1 MAGMDRQ
8 VDFSDAGSQNFCN
21 LPDGRPEA
29 FALGSQQMYTVV
41 REQAM
46 TVTLN
51 LKPELE
57 VGLFAQARASGMT
70 VEEYLLS
77 VVEGAV
83 LTTMQKTL
91 SSEELAA
98 AFEAWS
104 AGHRPTPPLSDYAV
118 SRDGMYEGRD
128 H

>member
-1 MAGMDRQ
+1 
-8 VDFSDAGSQNFCN
+8 
-21 LPDGRPEA
+21 
-29 FALGSQQMYTVV
+29 
-41 REQAM
+41 M

-57 VGLFAQARASGMT
+57 AGLFAQAQASGMT
-70 VEEYLLS
+70 MEEYLLS

-83 LTTMQKTL
+83 LTTMQKAM
-91 SSEELAA
+91 SSEERAA

-104 AGHRPTPPLSDYAV
+104 TGHRSTPQLSDHAV
-118 SRDGMYEGRD
+118 GRDGIYEGRD

>member
-1 MAGMDRQ
+1 
-8 VDFSDAGSQNFCN
+8 
-21 LPDGRPEA
+21 
-29 FALGSQQMYTVV
+29 
-41 REQAM
+41 M

-57 VGLFAQARASGMT
+57 AGLLARAHASGMT

-77 VVEGAV
+77 MVEGAV
-83 LTTMQKTL
+83 LPMTQKIL
-91 SSEELAA
+91 SADEQAA

-118 SRDGMYEGRD
+118 SRDGIYEGRD

>member
-1 MAGMDRQ
+1 
-8 VDFSDAGSQNFCN
+8 
-21 LPDGRPEA
+21 
-29 FALGSQQMYTVV
+29 
-41 REQAM
+41 M

-51 LKPELE
+51 LKPEVE
-57 VGLFAQARASGMT
+57 AGLAARAQASGMT

-83 LTTMQKTL
+83 LPAMHKPL
-91 SSEELAA
+91 SAEERAE

-104 AGHRPTPPLSDYAV
+104 AGHRPTPALSDYAV
-118 SRDGMYEGRD
+118 SRDGIYEGSD

>member
-1 MAGMDRQ
+1 
-8 VDFSDAGSQNFCN
+8 
-21 LPDGRPEA
+21 
-29 FALGSQQMYTVV
+29 
-41 REQAM
+41 M

-57 VGLFAQARASGMT
+57 AGLSAQAQASGMT

-83 LTTMQKTL
+83 LATTQKTL
-91 SSEELAA
+91 APEERAA
-98 AFEAWS
+98 AFEEWS
-104 AGHRPTPPLSDYAV
+104 ASHRPTPPLSDYAV
-118 SRDGMYEGRD
+118 SRDSIYEGNN